1 MDSDGLITNFQ
12 CGFRS
17 KRSTVDHLVCLE
29 TFVRESFIKKE
40 HLTAAFFD
48 LEKAHDTSWKYGIMR
63 DLSDFGLKS
72 RLPHFIDNFLSN
84 RNFKI
89 RVRTT
94 LSDLQ
99 SQEEGVPQGSILSV
113 TLFSIK
119 INNIVKALIPCV
131 DCSFYVEGIL
141 IFYRSRHMQTI
152 ERQLQQ
158 YLNKIQKWAL
168 EKSTLLK
175 SYRLLVRSKLDYG
188 CFIYGSARKLYFN
201 SLDSIHHLGLRLAL
215 LASRVSMLRLMM
227 LA

>member
-1 MDSDGLITNFQ
+1 MESNGLITNFQ

-17 KRSTVDHLVCLE
+17 KRNTVDHLVCLE

-40 HLTAAFFD
+40 HITAVFFD
-48 LEKAHDTSWKYGIMR
+48 LEKAYDTTWKYGIMR
-63 DLSDFGLKS
+63 DLSDFCLKG

-84 RNFKI
+84 RNLK
-89 RVRTT
+89 VLVGTT

-113 TLFSIK
+113 TLFNIQ

-141 IFYRSRHMQTI
+141 IFYRSKHMQTI

-158 YLNKIQKWAL
+158 CLNKI
-168 EKSTLLK
+168 
-175 SYRLLVRSKLDYG
+175 
-188 CFIYGSARKLYFN
+188 
-201 SLDSIHHLGLRLAL
+201 
-215 LASRVSMLRLMM
+215 
-227 LA
+227 